1 MSNSVLTLT
10 DAAAALRNGTTT
22 SRRLTEAALAVAD
35 RTDAEIGIYLAR
47 FDEQALAAAD
57 RADAELAQGQDR
69 GPLHGIP
76 IGVKDIIAVAEG
88 PTTAQSLIL
97 DPEWAKGHDAPVV
110 SRLKGGG
117 AVITGKTTTM
127 EFAIGMADPSKP
139 FPIPRNPWNPQTWPG
154 GSSSGSGS
162 GVALGAFYAGLGTD
176 TGGSIRVPAALC
188 GVTGLMPTFG
198 RVPKSGC
205 VPLGYSLDRVG
216 PIARSAADC
225 AAVLQVISGLHP
237 SDPDSVN
244 APFAAQGVFGDLTG
258 VKIGVVLEGHMP
270 EGTDPAL
277 ATTFEEAI
285 DVLVEHGAEIHE
297 VALPLRME
305 TLTAHMVMAN
315 SEALAYHRPDMA
327 QRWNDYG
334 AAARGLIAHG
344 ALVSGADYVQAQR
357 VRRVAQLELAQL
369 FSRVDVILAPTV
381 SIGAPALQPFLD
393 GSANLMQIFSHFHA
407 SYWNVVGNP
416 VLALPMGFTDGGLPL
431 SMQVASRPFAEGL
444 ILKVGQI
451 YQSATRH
458 HLEVPAQQ
466 DDQVSSRRSQHVIN

>member
-1 MSNSVLTLT
+1 MIKPVQTLM
-10 DAAAALRNGTTT
+10 DAAAALRKGTTT
-22 SRRLTEAALAVAD
+22 SRALTEAALAIAD
-35 RTDAEIGIYLAR
+35 HADAEIGIYLTR

-57 RADAELAQGQDR
+57 CADAELAQGQDR

-76 IGVKDIIAVAEG
+76 VGVKDIIATAEG

-97 DPEWAKGHDAPVV
+97 DRAWAEGRDAPVV
-110 SRLKGGG
+110 NRLKAGG

-139 FPIPRNPWNPQTWPG
+139 FPIPRNPWNPDTWPG

-205 VPLGYSLDRVG
+205 VPLSYSLDRVG

-225 AAVLQVISGLHP
+225 AAVLQVIAGLHP

-244 APFAAQGVFGDLTG
+244 APFAAHGIFGDLTG
-258 VKIGVVLEGHMP
+258 VKVGVVTEGHMP

-277 ATTFEEAI
+277 ASAFEEAV
-285 DVLVEHGAEIHE
+285 DVLIESGATAYA
-297 VALPLRME
+297 VALPLRIE
-305 TLTAHMVMAN
+305 TQMAHMVTAN
-315 SEALAYHRPDMA
+315 AEALAYHRPDLA
-327 QRWNDYG
+327 RRWDEYG
-334 AAARGLIAHG
+334 AATRGLIAYG

-369 FSRVDVILAPTV
+369 FSKVDVILTPTA

-393 GSANLMQIFSHFHA
+393 GTANLMQIFSHFH
-407 SYWNVVGNP
+407 SNYWNIVGNP
-416 VLALPMGFTDGGLPL
+416 VLAIPIGFTDAGLPL
-431 SMQVASRPFAEGL
+431 SMQVAGRPFAEEL

-451 YQSATRH
+451 FQAATKH
-458 HLEVPAQQ
+458 HLEIPMLP
-466 DDQVSSRRSQHVIN
+466 DDREQLRS

>member
-1 MSNSVLTLT
+1 MNKHTWTLT
-10 DAAAALRNGTTT
+10 DAAAALRDGGTT
-22 SRRLTEAALAVAD
+22 SRGLTEAALAVAD

-47 FDEQALAAAD
+47 FDEHALAAAD
-57 RADAELAQGQDR
+57 RADAELAQGLDR

-97 DPEWAKGHDAPVV
+97 DRAWAQGRDAPVI
-110 SRLKGGG
+110 SRLKASG

-127 EFAIGMADPSKP
+127 EFAIGMGDSTKP
-139 FPIPRNPWNPQTWPG
+139 FPIPRNPWDLETWPG

-162 GVALGAFYAGLGTD
+162 GVAVGAFFAGLGTD

-198 RVPKSGC
+198 LVPKSGC

-216 PIARSAADC
+216 PIARSAQDC

-244 APFAAQGVFGDLTG
+244 APFATPEIFGDLTG
-258 VKIGVVLEGHMP
+258 VRLGVVKEGHMP

-277 ATTFEEAI
+277 EGVFREAI
-285 DVLVEHGAEIHE
+285 EVLVEHGATVHEI
-297 VALPLRME
+297 ALPLRIE
-305 TLTAHMVMAN
+305 TMTAHMVMAN
-315 SEALAYHRPDMA
+315 AEALAYHRPDLER
-327 QRWNDYG
+327 RWDEYG

-357 VRRVAQLELAQL
+357 VRRVAQLELARL
-369 FSRVDVILAPTV
+369 FAEVDVILAPTV

-393 GSANLMQIFSHFHA
+393 GTANLMQIFSHFHA
-407 SYWNVVGNP
+407 NYWNVTGNP
-416 VLALPMGFTDGGLPL
+416 VLALPIGFTDAGLPL
-431 SMQVASRPFAEGL
+431 SMQIASRPFAEGA
-444 ILKVGQI
+444 ILKVGQVF
-451 YQSATRH
+451 QAATRH
-458 HLEVPAQQ
+458 HLETPVLTG
-466 DDQVSSRRSQHVIN
+466 DHESMGR